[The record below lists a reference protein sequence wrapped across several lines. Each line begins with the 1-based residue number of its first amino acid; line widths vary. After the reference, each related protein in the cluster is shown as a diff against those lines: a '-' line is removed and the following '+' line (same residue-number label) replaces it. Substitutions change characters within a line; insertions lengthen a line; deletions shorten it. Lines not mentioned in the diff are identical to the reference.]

1 MENFGDKVE
10 DKWDNAVDN
19 VENFPENAANWTG
32 EQVGHIENFGDDVAD
47 KWDGAVDSV
56 QDFGDRMDNAY
67 DEGRD
72 EARYDDD
79 DY

>member
-1 MENFGDKVE
+1 MEN
-10 DKWDNAVDN
+10 KWDNAVDD
-19 VENFPENAANWTG
+19 VENFPENAAEWTG
-32 EQVGHIENFGDDVAD
+32 EQVGNVEN
-47 KWDGAVDSV
+47 KWDNAVDDV